1 MEAKAGEVKMAKTE
15 RRGKERGIRKETKGK
30 GAKKKRKK
38 KPKEGEDN
46 KSEKS
51 SRRVGDL
58 K

>member
-1 MEAKAGEVKMAKTE
+1 MEAKTKEVRMAKTE

-30 GAKKKRKK
+30 GAEKKRKK
-38 KPKEGEDN
+38 KPKEGENN

>member
-1 MEAKAGEVKMAKTE
+1 MAKTE

-30 GAKKKRKK
+30 GAEKKRKK
-38 KPKEGEDN
+38 KPKEGENN